1 MKKGNKLWFNVIWFL
16 AGSFTC
22 YITLQYTF
30 FEIDAKLNI
39 PETLISIGT
48 AIIGL
53 YIANTIQKRLTKNQN
68 QYTYVEGK
76 LDAIWAG
83 FNNFSQGVLYN
94 DSIEVNVLSKYS
106 KEAIHSIGFVK
117 SILISYEL
125 NVTCVSELET
135 ELESFEA
142 YLLSLPISANI
153 ISTIQSKSD
162 VEGKIVSLNQ
172 CFAKVLKLI
181 HNI

>member
-1 MKKGNKLWFNVIWFL
+1 MKKGNNFWINLIWFL
-16 AGSFTC
+16 AGSLTC
-22 YITLQYTF
+22 YIALQFTF
-30 FEIDAKLNI
+30 FEIDAKFNI

-48 AIIGL
+48 AAIGL

-83 FNNFSQGVLYN
+83 FNNFSQGVLYS
-94 DSIEVNVLSKYS
+94 DRIEVNVLSKYS
-106 KEAIHSIGFVK
+106 KEAIHSIGFIK
-117 SILISYEL
+117 NILTSYEL

-135 ELESFEA
+135 ELENFEA
-142 YLLSLPISANI
+142 YLLTLPISANI
-153 ISTIQSKSD
+153 ISTILNKTD
-162 VEGKIVSLNQ
+162 VEGKIVILNQ